1 MPPDST
7 QLDPSKAD
15 PSKVDPTAASDV
27 AAPEPQAAVDAKPNR
42 DPTRVR
48 RLVMVG
54 SAILGVFAL
63 YQVFVYFVA
72 YTDDA
77 YVRSDLVSI
86 ASEVTGPIVRVHVI
100 DNQDV
105 KKGDRLFTID
115 PEPFQLV
122 VNQRRAQ
129 IDEQKALLKV
139 SQEELASAEEAL
151 AASTSARTY
160 AQEQQRRYA
169 DLAKSTYA
177 PRAELDKAN
186 DELRRTTAE
195 MRMSQIAIEKA
206 QSSIVAHQAALNL
219 ATAEMAS
226 AQWRLSKTD
235 VFSPTTGSIT
245 NLTVRAGDIAN
256 ANVPIIGIVDATA
269 WRIMANYKQDYIRS
283 FTIGDT
289 AWVWLDSQPWHL
301 HRAKIAGIARGF
313 SREPGAEKL
322 LPYVAPT
329 TDWIRL
335 QRRIPV
341 TIVLENPPPDLK
353 LYMGADARSVIFP

>member
-1 MPPDST
+1 MPPDVT
-7 QLDPSKAD
+7 QPQPSEAD
-15 PSKVDPTAASDV
+15 P
-27 AAPEPQAAVDAKPNR
+27 APAAVPVAEPPEEQAGASEPKTGPG
-42 DPTRVR
+42 PTRLR
-48 RLVMVG
+48 RLVTVG
-54 SAILGVFAL
+54 GAILGVFAL
-63 YQVFVYFVA
+63 YQIFVYFVA

-77 YVRSDLVSI
+77 YVRSDLVAV
-86 ASEVTGPIVRVHVI
+86 ASEVTGPILLVHVV

-105 KKGDRLFTID
+105 KKGDKLFTID

-139 SQEELASAEEAL
+139 SQEELASAQAAL
-151 AASTSARTY
+151 AASTSAHTY
-160 AQEQQRRYA
+160 AQEEQRRYA
-169 DLAKSTYA
+169 DLAKSAYA

-195 MRMSQIAIEKA
+195 MRVSELAIEKA

-219 ATAEMAS
+219 AMAEMAT
-226 AQWRLSKTD
+226 AQWRLSKTE
-235 VFSPTTGSIT
+235 VLSPTAGSIT
-245 NLTVRAGDIAN
+245 NLTVRAGDMAN
-256 ANVPIIGIVDATA
+256 ASIPIIGIVDAGA

-283 FTIGDT
+283 FTIGGT

-301 HRAKIAGIARGF
+301 HRAKIVGIARGF
-313 SREPGAEKL
+313 SREPGAERL

-353 LYMGADARSVIFP
+353 LYMGADARTVIFP